1 MGASGDASAAWQAGC
16 VIKRF
21 VANAAA
27 LGLATWLLSG
37 ITLGADTWLD
47 AVVTMLVVAAFFGL
61 VNALVR
67 PVVKFFSLPF
77 IVLTLGAFVW
87 VINAGMLMLTSW
99 IAGRFGWPWHVD
111 GWIPALL
118 GALIVTIIGGTAG
131 HLLEHQ

>member
-1 MGASGDASAAWQAGC
+1 M
-16 VIKRF
+16 IKRF

-37 ITLGADTWLD
+37 ITLRADTWLD

-67 PVVKFFSLPF
+67 PVVKFLSLPF

-99 IAGRFGWPWHVD
+99 LAGRFVD

>member
-1 MGASGDASAAWQAGC
+1 M
-16 VIKRF
+16 IKRF

-37 ITLGADTWLD
+37 ITLRADTGLD
-47 AVVTMLVVAAFFGL
+47 AVVTMLVVAAFFEL

-99 IAGRFGWPWHVD
+99 LAGRFGWPWHVD
-111 GWIPALL
+111 GSIPALL